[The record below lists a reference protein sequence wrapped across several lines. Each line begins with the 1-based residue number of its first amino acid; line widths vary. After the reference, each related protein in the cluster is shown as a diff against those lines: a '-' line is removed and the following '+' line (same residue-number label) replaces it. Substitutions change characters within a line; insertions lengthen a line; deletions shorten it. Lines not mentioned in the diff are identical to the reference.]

1 LLKAGMWGKVD
12 DGVFLDVD
20 RAVRSNEKVSSDLA
34 KAAFSAAA
42 QMAVLGTEIL
52 NANLASE
59 STGLFSTT
67 F

>member
-1 LLKAGMWGKVD
+1 LGGICDIVN
-12 DGVFLDVD
+12 DGVLLDVD

-34 KAAFSAAA
+34 KATFSAAA

-59 STGLFSTT
+59 STGLFRTT